1 MKILVIGSGGREHAL
16 VWGIAQSKNVEKIY
30 CAPGNG
36 GIAKLAQCID
46 IEADD
51 IKGLMDFALR
61 EKIDFA
67 VVGPEA
73 PLVAGIVDEFKRA
86 GLKIFGPTKKAAQL
100 EASKG
105 FAKEIMKKYGV
116 PTAQFFIC
124 HHMEKVRAAVSRL
137 GLPVVV
143 KADGLAAGKGVVIC
157 ETLQA
162 AEQAARQMLIDKIF
176 GDSGST
182 VVVEE
187 CLKGEEAS
195 ILVLTNG
202 RKAIPLASSQDHKRI
217 FDQDRGPNTGG
228 MGAYSPAPVATPKI
242 LDFIM
247 KKIISPVIE
256 GMNKEGATYKG
267 ILYAGIMIT
276 KDGPKVLEFNVR
288 FGDPETQAILARLKS
303 DLMEAMLW
311 TTEDKGQP
319 PALKWD
325 NRSSVCVVVASGGY
339 PGSYEKG
346 KAIMGLEE
354 AAGMKDVV
362 VFHAGTK
369 KSKEGYVTE
378 GGRVLG
384 VTAKGTDLRSAIDKA
399 YRAVSAL
406 SFDKIHFRRD
416 IGWRALQKLAS

>member
-1 MKILVIGSGGREHAL
+1 MKILVVGSGGREHAL
-16 VWGIAQSKNVEKIY
+16 TWKIAQSPQVKKVY

-162 AEQAARQMLIDKIF
+162 AEQAARQMLMDKIF

-202 RKAIPLASSQDHKRI
+202 RKAIPLASSQDHKEFLIRTLAQI
-217 FDQDRGPNTGG
+217 
-228 MGAYSPAPVATPKI
+228 PAVWALI
-242 LDFIM
+242 H
-247 KKIISPVIE
+247 
-256 GMNKEGATYKG
+256 
-267 ILYAGIMIT
+267 
-276 KDGPKVLEFNVR
+276 
-288 FGDPETQAILARLKS
+288 RL
-303 DLMEAMLW
+303 LLRH
-311 TTEDKGQP
+311 
-319 PALKWD
+319 LK
-325 NRSSVCVVVASGGY
+325 
-339 PGSYEKG
+339 
-346 KAIMGLEE
+346 
-354 AAGMKDVV
+354 
-362 VFHAGTK
+362 F
-369 KSKEGYVTE
+369 
-378 GGRVLG
+378 
-384 VTAKGTDLRSAIDKA
+384 
-399 YRAVSAL
+399 
-406 SFDKIHFRRD
+406 
-416 IGWRALQKLAS
+416 